1 MTARTHPLPGSAG
14 IQTPAASHPDRPSRR
29 LAARIAGVSYVALFA
44 LAIFAN
50 FFVREGL
57 VVGGDA
63 AATFTNI
70 AESEALFRTGLLA
83 FGIIFLLDVIVAG
96 ALHVVFESVSRH
108 VSLVAAWFRLVYTAF
123 LGVAAVFFFAALELV
138 GGAGHLAAFTQAQL
152 EGHLTLAVNA
162 FNYTWLIGLAAFGVH
177 LVLIGYLM
185 VRSGAVS
192 RVLAVILAVAGT
204 AYMIDTTAYTMLSN
218 YSDFEGVLLAIVA
231 IPSVVAEFAFAVW
244 LLRGGFDRA
253 TALDAGSSV

>member
-1 MTARTHPLPGSAG
+1 MTARTHPQTGLTGAG
-14 IQTPAASHPDRPSRR
+14 TSNALRPDWPSRKR
-29 LAARIAGVSYVALFA
+29 AAQISGVSYVALFA

-50 FFVREGL
+50 FFVREQL

-70 AESEALFRTGLLA
+70 AGSETLFRVGLLA
-83 FGIIFLLDVIVAG
+83 FGIIFLLDVVVAG
-96 ALHVVFESVSRH
+96 ALHVVFESVSRP

-123 LGVAAVFFFAALELV
+123 LGVAAVFFFTALELV
-138 GGAGHLAAFTQAQL
+138 GSAGHLAAFTQGQL

-177 LVLIGYLM
+177 LILIGYLM

-192 RVLAVILAVAGT
+192 RVLAAILAVAGS
-204 AYMIDTTAYTMLSN
+204 AYMIDTAAYTMLSN
-218 YSDFEGVLLAIVA
+218 YSEFEGLLLAIVA
-231 IPSVVAEFAFAVW
+231 VPSVVAEFAFAVW
-244 LLRGGFDRA
+244 LLRGGFDRM
-253 TALDAGSSV
+253 GSSV